1 MFSMLKGSSIV
12 GCPLPSACIPWCL
25 G

>member
-1 MFSMLKGSSIV
+1 MFSMLKGSSIE
-12 GCPLPSACIPWCL
+12 GCPLPSACIPSCL